1 MGSPFRMLLVME
13 LIGATAR
20 PCRRIAQLLAVVT
33 LIFAAGGP
41 AGAEAPRLGLPVAC
55 EPNKTCFIQHYV
67 DVAPQAGTQDFRCG
81 HSTYKGHDGV
91 DFRVLS
97 AAAARQGI
105 AVIAAAAGVVKGRRD
120 GMADAFPREVGRDA
134 IKNREC
140 GNGVVI
146 DHGDGWETQYCHM
159 RQGSVKVS
167 AGQKVERGTAL
178 GDVGYSGL
186 ADSAHLHLT
195 VRHNGKP
202 VDPFTSRTP
211 DGTCLREGAETIALF
226 EDSVV
231 GAFPYADG
239 IFLQTGFAARPLTW
253 TELELDHT
261 SGQHVVPQS
270 DALVFFARLAH
281 LRGGDRIQLTIKGP
295 NGFAA
300 VLPGEPVDRDKAIY
314 IAQVGKKR
322 IGTAPWATGDYEGE
336 ALLIRDGVA
345 VRTARATFTMP

>member
-1 MGSPFRMLLVME
+1 MGPPLWMLLVMGF
-13 LIGATAR
+13 IGATAR
-20 PCRRIAQLLAVVT
+20 PCRRAAQLLVAVT
-33 LIFAAGGP
+33 LVFASGRP

-55 EPNKTCFIQHYV
+55 EPDKTCFIQHYF

-105 AVIAAAAGVVKGRRD
+105 AVVAAAPGVVKGRRD

-146 DHGDGWETQYCHM
+146 DHGGGWETQYCHM
-159 RQGSVKVS
+159 RQGSVKVT
-167 AGQKVERGTAL
+167 AGQQVERGTPL

-195 VRHNGKP
+195 VRQNGKA
-202 VDPFTSRTP
+202 VDPFTGKTP
-211 DGTCLREGAETIALF
+211 DGACLREGAATTALF
-226 EDSVV
+226 DDSVLR
-231 GAFPYADG
+231 AFPYADG

-253 TELELDHT
+253 AELELDHT
-261 SGQHVVPQS
+261 SGQ
-270 DALVFFARLAH
+270 
-281 LRGGDRIQLTIKGP
+281 
-295 NGFAA
+295 
-300 VLPGEPVDRDKAIY
+300 
-314 IAQVGKKR
+314 QV
-322 IGTAPWATGDYEGE
+322 AP
-336 ALLIRDGVA
+336 
-345 VRTARATFTMP
+345 